1 MLYKKTNPFLFII
14 IIILHMYC
22 ITCIHKKIHNIGI
35 DGYKNLKKFFLETV
49 LIIYIK
55 SVIPPYNMRIK
66 NVGWYINADLKLKF
80 TKLIVHLV
88 IPHVGQIQ
96 SYFWRNIHVG
106 NISNKLN
113 LTNKIISTPIIAKIT
128 WSTNIFFILLFL
140 FIIALKLQKHLIQ
153 QSLQAKYIS
162 SIK

>member
-66 NVGWYINADLKLKF
+66 NVGWYINADLKLKWRGTAAGSY
-80 TKLIVHLV
+80 TKNGGATACLLYPFLV
-88 IPHVGQIQ
+88 YLPAFGLENTEYNV
-96 SYFWRNIHVG
+96 
-106 NISNKLN
+106 L
-113 LTNKIISTPIIAKIT
+113 
-128 WSTNIFFILLFL
+128 
-140 FIIALKLQKHLIQ
+140 
-153 QSLQAKYIS
+153 
-162 SIK
+162 